1 MIVLHYVLGYP
12 THQVANIMGIKP
24 DTVRGHRR
32 SARERIAS
40 KLGLHISAGDEE
52 KE

>member
-1 MIVLHYVLGYP
+1 
-12 THQVANIMGIKP
+12 MGIKP

-40 KLGLHISAGDEE
+40 KLGLDIPAGDEE

>member
-1 MIVLHYVLGYP
+1 MIVLHYVLGYS
-12 THQVANIMGIKP
+12 TQRVANIMGIKP

-40 KLGLHISAGDEE
+40 KLGLDIPVGDEE

>member
-1 MIVLHYVLGYP
+1 
-12 THQVANIMGIKP
+12 MGIKL

-32 SARERIAS
+32 SARERIAN
-40 KLGLHISAGDEE
+40 KLCLDIPAGDEE